1 MTETSTDTA
10 AGPVAERAP
19 WPAGRY
25 GRRREQRP
33 ASRSTVLVLAV
44 LTVLAMTFIGA
55 RLYRAYGDGDYTAS
69 VTAFDEVTDTQVAV
83 TFLVRMPADGTAV
96 CLVRARDSTGTEV
109 GLEEVTV
116 RPGPDPERTMVT
128 HRLVTTGRPVTGE
141 VKGCHPA

>member
-25 GRRREQRP
+25 GRRREQRR
-33 ASRSTVLVLAV
+33 ASRSTVAVLAL
-44 LTVLAMTFIGA
+44 LTALATTLIGV
-55 RLYRAYGDGDYTAS
+55 RLYAAYGDGDYTAS
-69 VTAFDEVTDTQVAV
+69 VTAFDDVTEAQVAV
-83 TFLVRMPADGTAV
+83 TFLVRLPADGTAV
-96 CLVRARDSTGTEV
+96 CLVRARDKTGMEV
-109 GLEEVTV
+109 GREEVTV
-116 RPGPDPERTMVT
+116 QPGPDPERTVVT

>member
-10 AGPVAERAP
+10 AGQVAERAP

-25 GRRREQRP
+25 GRRREQRR
-33 ASRSTVLVLAV
+33 ASRSTVAVLGV
-44 LTVLAMTFIGA
+44 LTVLAMTLIGA

-69 VTAFDEVTDTQVAV
+69 VTAFDVSDTQVAV
-83 TFLVRMPADGTAV
+83 TFLIRMPADGTAV
-96 CLVRARDSTGTEV
+96 CLVRARDKTGTEV

-128 HRLVTTGRPVTGE
+128 HRLATTGRPVTGE

>member
-10 AGPVAERAP
+10 AGQVAERAP

-25 GRRREQRP
+25 GRRRERRGASRP
-33 ASRSTVLVLAV
+33 AVLA
-44 LTVLAMTFIGA
+44 LALVAALVFTLIGV

-69 VTAFDEVTDTQVAV
+69 VTAFDEITDTQVVV
-83 TFLVRMPADGTAV
+83 TFMVQLPADGEAV
-96 CLVRARDSTGTEV
+96 CLVRARDRTGTEI
-109 GLEEVTV
+109 GREEVTV
-116 RPGPDPERTMVT
+116 RPGPEPERTMVT